1 MQEQI
6 DFWLSIIDI
15 ILCII
20 DISLIVYLFFYKF
33 PAEMKK
39 KRFISWIH
47 RKPSKKKFIGAK
59 AATKKRG

>member
-1 MQEQI
+1 MQDQI

-20 DISLIVYLFFYKF
+20 DISLIIYLFFYKF

-39 KRFISWIH
+39 KRFISWIR
-47 RKPSKKKFIGAK
+47 RKPSKKNI
-59 AATKKRG
+59 T